1 MSQNWGDE
9 TKCTYAQGY
18 IDQPV
23 YSCRECSERTGKQF
37 GFCYGCSM
45 KCHVD
50 HTVFELFEKRH
61 FRCDCGVPR
70 SGCACTLDPS
80 SPATGRKLN
89 DNGENNY
96 NHNFDGLYCW
106 CNQPYDHSSDVTM
119 YMCVVCQDWFHEQCL
134 KDMEGTIPAEED
146 FDDFFCKDC
155 TTKHPFLLR
164 YHPKFNAF
172 PQQSNPPAPSAG
184 PSSSSSTTT
193 VSADLSTPVGEKR
206 KRGETVDSGRETK
219 DEDEDEE
226 EEDAGCKLTSAP
238 VLVDQPA
245 RNTFWSDGWQQGL
258 CRCDDCLA
266 MYEREGVSFLLEYG
280 KKENEDGEDD
290 DDAADA
296 SESQSEVSLLSSS
309 QEAFATTLQPV
320 QQIELLQGYQS
331 MLDGLREHLRPFA
344 ERGAEVRK
352 EDIDSF
358 FEQLTRKR
366 RRTGEK

>member
-1 MSQNWGDE
+1 LALLLVECTLKGLLDQHGAALQVLDNILYLEEEAQEEMSQNWGDE
-9 TKCTYAQGY
+9 TKCTYAKGY

-23 YSCRECSERTGKQF
+23 YSCRECSERTGKQVRERSYHCRICLALRTAPVHQWLIPCMSVVVQF

-80 SPATGRKLN
+80 SPATGRKLTDN
-89 DNGENNY
+89 DENNY

-134 KDMEGTIPAEED
+134 KDMEGVIPAEED

-155 TTKHPFLLR
+155 TAKHPFLLR

-172 PQQSNPPAPSAG
+172 PQQSNPPAPLAG
-184 PSSSSSTTT
+184 PSSSSTTT
-193 VSADLSTPVGEKR
+193 VSTDLSTPVGEKR

-226 EEDAGCKLTSAP
+226 EEEEDAGCKLTCTANR
-238 VLVDQPA
+238 LWRACA
-245 RNTFWSDGWQQGL
+245 RH
-258 CRCDDCLA
+258 C
-266 MYEREGVSFLLEYG
+266 
-280 KKENEDGEDD
+280 
-290 DDAADA
+290 
-296 SESQSEVSLLSSS
+296 
-309 QEAFATTLQPV
+309 
-320 QQIELLQGYQS
+320 
-331 MLDGLREHLRPFA
+331 
-344 ERGAEVRK
+344 
-352 EDIDSF
+352 
-358 FEQLTRKR
+358 
-366 RRTGEK
+366 